1 MEFYEDNPNFEINLK
16 SNEEN
21 GKASKKSINSLR
33 TSGLKSNK
41 TSPKKEQNQDIL
53 MYNINMEKQDID
65 VIGNSRNNEN
75 KGIETDNDVSLSQ
88 SKSNKSDELLLKL
101 QKIRKINN
109 IMGELRTK
117 NNYHLSPNTN
127 VKLFGELYP
136 GPGQYYNPDVKV
148 GQSSNYRYQNLFA
161 KNTEPN
167 VTLKYKMIKDFYYN
181 SKVGPGSYNPDNG
194 VIYKS
199 YSQNPKIFISK
210 LGRTPLFKNNNTV
223 GPGQYNLSKDY
234 KKEAKAQLTNQ
245 FKTRSK
251 LNQNTGI
258 QYSQKDF
265 NIFNTFNNN
274 NYDNIFDMKLKS
286 KETLNSNL
294 NTSLNNGLNQ
304 SMDKSD
310 GKRSRGSSGKRYI
323 KGDKNFSWKGTP
335 DFSYLGIKNNEKEN
349 KTIFQ
354 NEDKINYKK
363 QNFNFENQ
371 SKLNQK
377 SYDFS
382 QDTRKRLHDELSG
395 FNKLYPLIQNVQ
407 RDLSLKGNHIPGPC
421 YYKYTNNS
429 IEGDMLKLNKRIK
442 NNKFKS
448 WK

>member
-1 MEFYEDNPNFEINLK
+1 MEFFEENPNFEINLK

-21 GKASKKSINSLR
+21 GKTNKKSINSLR
-33 TSGLKSNK
+33 TSGIKSNK

-53 MYNINMEKQDID
+53 MYNINMDKEEIDI
-65 VIGNSRNNEN
+65 IGNSKNNEN
-75 KGIETDNDVSLSQ
+75 KGIATDNDVSLSQ

-101 QKIRKINN
+101 QKLRKINN
-109 IMGELRTK
+109 LMGELRSK
-117 NNYHLSPNTN
+117 NDYQLSPNTN
-127 VKLFGELYP
+127 LKLFGDLYP

-148 GQSSNYRYQNLFA
+148 GQSSNYRYHNLY
-161 KNTEPN
+161 KDTEPN
-167 VTLKYKMIKDFYYN
+167 LTLKYKMIKDYYYN

-199 YSQNPKIFISK
+199 YSQNPKIFISR
-210 LGRTPLFKNNNTV
+210 LGRTPLFKNNNTI
-223 GPGQYNLSKDY
+223 GPGLYNLSKEY
-234 KKEAKAQLTNQ
+234 KKETKAQLTNQ
-245 FKTRSK
+245 FNTRSK
-251 LNQNTGI
+251 LNNQNIGT
-258 QYSQKDF
+258 QFSQKNF

-274 NYDNIFDMKLKS
+274 NFDNIFDMKLKS

-310 GKRSRGSSGKRYI
+310 GKRSRGASGKKYI

-335 DFSYLGIKNNEKEN
+335 DFSYLGIKDNEKEN
-349 KTIFQ
+349 RIIFQ

-421 YYKYTNNS
+421 YYRYTNNS

-442 NNKFKS
+442 NNKYKN

>member
-1 MEFYEDNPNFEINLK
+1 MEFFEDNPNFEINLK

-21 GKASKKSINSLR
+21 GRASKKSINSHR
-33 TSGLKSNK
+33 ISGIKHNK
-41 TSPKKEQNQDIL
+41 TSPRKDQNQDIL
-53 MYNINMEKQDID
+53 MYNINMDSQDID
-65 VIGNSRNNEN
+65 IVGNSRNNEN
-75 KGIETDNDVSLSQ
+75 KGNSTDNDVSLSQ

-101 QKIRKINN
+101 QKMRKINN
-109 IMGELRTK
+109 LMGELKPK
-117 NNYHLSPNTN
+117 NNYQLSPNTN
-127 VKLFGELYP
+127 IKLFGDLLP
-136 GPGQYYNPDVKV
+136 GPGQYYNPDVKI
-148 GQSSNYRYQNLFA
+148 GQNSNYRYHNLY
-161 KNTEPN
+161 KDTEPN
-167 VTLKYKMIKDFYYN
+167 LTLKYKMIKDFYYN

-199 YSQNPKIFISK
+199 YSQNPRIFISK

-234 KKEAKAQLTNQ
+234 NKETKAQLTNQ

-251 LNQNTGI
+251 LNPITGN
-258 QYSQKDF
+258 QFSQRDF

-274 NYDNIFDMKLKS
+274 NFDNIFDMKLKG

-294 NTSLNNGLNQ
+294 NTSLNKSLNQ

-310 GKRSRGSSGKRYI
+310 GKRSRGASGKKYI

-335 DFSYLGIKNNEKEN
+335 DFSYLGIKDNEKEN
-349 KTIFQ
+349 RIIFQ

-371 SKLNQK
+371 SKLNLK

-421 YYKYTNNS
+421 YYNYTNNS

-442 NNKFKS
+442 NNNYKN